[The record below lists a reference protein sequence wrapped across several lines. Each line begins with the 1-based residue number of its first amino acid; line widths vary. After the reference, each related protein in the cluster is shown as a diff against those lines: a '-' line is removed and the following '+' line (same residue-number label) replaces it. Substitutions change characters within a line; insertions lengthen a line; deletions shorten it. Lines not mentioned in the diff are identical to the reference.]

1 MGIHVIGTSCSLAK
15 AFINDSVILL
25 SILQPQIKTIAREEF
40 EVSTNQVL
48 IKAVI
53 FPLGAFCLRPGLFA
67 ALNFGLNTTGER
79 FV

>member
-1 MGIHVIGTSCSLAK
+1 MGIHVIGTSYSLAK

-40 EVSTNQVL
+40 EVST
-48 IKAVI
+48 KSE
-53 FPLGAFCLRPGLFA
+53 LRLLYFLWGHFASGLFT
-67 ALNFGLNTTGER
+67 ALYFGLNTTGER